1 MQDPE
6 YVKNAFSGIAE
17 KYVITNHILS
27 LGIDILWRRKVA
39 KLVSEKKPNRI
50 LDLAT
55 GSGDLALEIEKETPE
70 SEIICSDFCA
80 VLLFLFDMSDD

>member
-6 YVKNAFSGIAE
+6 YVKNAFSGIAK

-55 GSGDLALEIEKETPE
+55 GSGDLALEIEKE
-70 SEIICSDFCA
+70 SLQRLLCSN
-80 VLLFLFDMSDD
+80 VRYR